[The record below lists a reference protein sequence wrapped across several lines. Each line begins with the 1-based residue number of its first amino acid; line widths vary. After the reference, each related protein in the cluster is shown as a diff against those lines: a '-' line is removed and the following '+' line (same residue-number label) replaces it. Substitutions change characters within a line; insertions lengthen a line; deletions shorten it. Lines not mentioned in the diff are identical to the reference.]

1 MSIKEPYFC
10 LKLHLYIKGYVSMTF
25 KRVSEGRVTLY
36 FNAVI
41 GVSGGKNEYCNLNK
55 QTGTLSDLTRHAQWL

>member
-10 LKLHLYIKGYVSMTF
+10 LKLHLHIKGYVSMMF
-25 KRVSEGRVTLY
+25 KRVSEGQVTLY

-41 GVSGGKNEYCNLNK
+41 RVSGGKNEYCNLNK
-55 QTGTLSDLTRHAQWL
+55 QTGILSGLTRHDQ